1 MHLSLSNVDFDKANT
16 SGVHICD
23 HAIFESW
30 VLQLFKKKME
40 SKSWEFWK
48 RQDNKDSS
56 KLELFVSVHNKQAK
70 WNGPSA

>member
-30 VLQLFKKKME
+30 VLQLFKK
-40 SKSWEFWK
+40 
-48 RQDNKDSS
+48 
-56 KLELFVSVHNKQAK
+56 
-70 WNGPSA
+70 NGK